1 MAINNEMQR
10 GPFAD
15 RSSSS
20 SFGRANSYLGPGL
33 RIKGEVTG
41 NEDLTLDSNVEGL
54 VSIGG
59 FRLTVGPNAKL
70 EADLTAR
77 EAMISGKVV
86 GNISASDRI
95 EVMKSASIEGNVS
108 TGRIVIEEGAYFSGD
123 LVVDS
128 RTKQIGTDLDTLL
141 KGAPKAEGK

>member
-1 MAINNEMQR
+1 MATNNEIQR

-41 NEDLTLDSNVEGL
+41 NEDLTLDSDVEGL

-59 FRLTVGPNAKL
+59 FRLTVGSKAKL
-70 EADLTAR
+70 EGDVVAR
-77 EAMISGKVV
+77 EAMISGQVV
-86 GNISASDRI
+86 GNISASDRV
-95 EVMKSASIEGNVS
+95 EVMKSASIEGDVS

-128 RTKQIGTDLDTLL
+128 RNQRIGTDLDTLL
-141 KGAPKAEGK
+141 KGTHKGDGK